1 MCRAAFRALS
11 TGRGSVSSVMIISM
25 SDPVDRC
32 GRGGGPEVD
41 LMGSGVSGQGIN
53 DLPCLVDG
61 ITHTPQEIGYS

>member
-11 TGRGSVSSVMIISM
+11 TGRGSVSSAM

-32 GRGGGPEVD
+32 GRGGSPEVD